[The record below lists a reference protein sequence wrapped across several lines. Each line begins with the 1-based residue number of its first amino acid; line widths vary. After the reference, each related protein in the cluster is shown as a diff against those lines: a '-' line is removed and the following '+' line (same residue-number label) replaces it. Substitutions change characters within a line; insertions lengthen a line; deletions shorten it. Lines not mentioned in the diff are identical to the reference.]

1 MTARTVPG
9 HDDLARG
16 LCKVGDLTITQGRL
30 NGEAL
35 LRASWPFA
43 PSARTERKVSDREKL
58 QVFKADRFRCR
69 YTGDLLLLPAYLRVL
84 SALYPDAFPY
94 HQNWKAEETHP
105 AYWSHTASLEHVEP
119 VSVGGAEHLDN
130 WVTTSMARNQVRSR
144 FALESLGWAV
154 RPRSTDSDWDGG
166 ISAFIAL
173 SDTDG
178 VLTNPH
184 HGSYI
189 ARWRS
194 LALEC

>member
-1 MTARTVPG
+1 MTARTLPG

-166 ISAFIAL
+166 MSAFIAL
-173 SDTDG
+173 SGTDG